1 MVRINNFICIVK
13 MDLWQELEGKC
24 ERQRATVVVTDANQ
38 DTQVILVPWTAPINK
53 QGVLEKLIISNQHAT
68 DEALIKFFDADV
80 VTSGTP
86 GTTLPPVRGTAA
98 APVMPWWNLLA
109 GTQIVLDIDTC
120 PNIQLLSGLAVQ
132 VTNQPVHIYAQ
143 ILVFAR
149 G

>member
-1 MVRINNFICIVK
+1 MT
-13 MDLWQELEGKC
+13 DLWTELGGRC
-24 ERQRATVVVTDANQ
+24 ERQKNTVVITSANT
-38 DTQVILVPWTAPINK
+38 DTQIIRVPWTAPINK

-68 DEALIKFFDADV
+68 DEALIKLFDAEL

-98 APVMPWWNLLA
+98 APLIPWFNLAA
-109 GTQIVLDIDTC
+109 GTQLVLDADSC
-120 PNIQLLSGLAVQ
+120 PNVDILSGLACQ